1 MSEYIKLTNL
11 LLQQYNISN
20 SIELLIRGDIM
31 SKIDLYHGSP
41 NILEK
46 PLFGHGK
53 TWNDYG
59 PGFYCTEHKEL
70 AKEWAVSDASTGFA
84 NKYTLETKDLL
95 LLNLGDYTMLHW
107 LAVLVQHRKF
117 QTTTPIMKR
126 GKDYLK
132 AHFYLP
138 VENYDL
144 IRGYRADDSYF
155 SFAKAFLTNQISYM
169 QLSYAMKLGKLGE
182 QVVLK
187 SKKSFERIKF
197 KDYELADYHEYFPKK
212 KVRDEKARSNYR
224 KLLEEDDIEGLFM
237 RDILREEIKADDSRL
252 Q

>member
-1 MSEYIKLTNL
+1 
-11 LLQQYNISN
+11 
-20 SIELLIRGDIM
+20 M
-31 SKIDLYHGSP
+31 SKRILYHGSP
-41 NILEK
+41 EIIRT
-46 PLFGHGK
+46 PVFGKGK
-53 TWNDYG
+53 SYNDYG
-59 PGFYCTEHKEL
+59 RGFYCTEHLEL
-70 AKEWAVSDASTGFA
+70 AEEWACTENTDGCVNQYEMDTDGLSVLDLSSDE
-84 NKYTLETKDLL
+84 YTI
-95 LLNLGDYTMLHW
+95 LHW
-107 LAVLVQHRKF
+107 LALLMKYRKLRIS
-117 QTTTPIMKR
+117 TPVMKR
-126 GKDYLK
+126 GADWLK
-132 AHFYLP
+132 EHFLIDLTP
-138 VENYDL
+138 YDAVV
-144 IRGYRADDSYF
+144 GYRADDSYF

-212 KVRDEKARSNYR
+212 KERDEKARSNYR